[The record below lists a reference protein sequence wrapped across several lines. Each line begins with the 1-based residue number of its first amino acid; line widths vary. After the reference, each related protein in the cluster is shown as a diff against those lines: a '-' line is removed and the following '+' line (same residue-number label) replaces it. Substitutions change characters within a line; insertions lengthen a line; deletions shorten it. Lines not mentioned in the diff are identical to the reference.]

1 MDQDDLFALL
11 VLLIERS
18 GGSVELHM
26 DDVLNLDMEDKALT
40 IVPSHD
46 NSTVTIQIENQED
59 IDATYVESKAID

>member
-1 MDQDDLFALL
+1 MFALL